1 MRYIE
6 NEKGIIHDL
15 DHRASMTKVRG
26 GWNENKIKK
35 ELKSKKGDSSES
47 SFYREIAKFDNPDD
61 FAANLFYHGSGT
73 SIGVLKPSIIL
84 PDTSYYGGGYGE
96 KYYAVSLSK
105 DKNIASNFTGQS
117 RFGNVAPVVLKRG
130 TIIKEMPEISDS
142 EELTDIISELWDEGI
157 DAVLIGDHTKEHSE
171 REIAVLNPKCLAVGP
186 SEGFPV
192 FQKKQMPSMTKD
204 EIEDLWKKSSTLYK
218 ELALKDWERRNKMI
232 TERTGEGLNPDVKL
246 NSKQR
251 GVIGFH
257 EHNLELFEKQELKNK
272 SAKNRRK
279 I

>member
-1 MRYIE
+1 MRVLQ

-35 ELKSKKGDSSES
+35 ELKHKKSDSSEI

-61 FAANLFYHGSGT
+61 FGENLFYHGSGN
-73 SIGVLKPSIIL
+73 SISILKPSIVL
-84 PDTSYYGGGYGE
+84 GDTSHYGGGYGE

-117 RFGNVAPVVLKRG
+117 RFGNVAPVIVKRG
-130 TIIKEMPEISDS
+130 AVIKRMPEISDS
-142 EELTDIISELWDEGI
+142 EELTEIISELWDEGI
-157 DAVLIGDHTKEHSE
+157 DAVIIGDHSKPHSE
-171 REIAVLNPKCLAVGP
+171 QEIAVLNPKCLAVGP
-186 SEGFPV
+186 SEGFQV
-192 FQKKQMPSMTKD
+192 FQKPKMPSMTKD
-204 EIEDLWKKSSTLYK
+204 EIEDLWKKSSHLY
-218 ELALKDWERRNKMI
+218 ELKSLESWERRNQQMI
-232 TERTGEGLNPDVKL
+232 DKTGEGLNPENKL
-246 NSKQR
+246 NSKQK

-257 EHNLELFEKQELKNK
+257 QHNLEEFEKQELKNK
-272 SAKNRRK
+272 RKNKRK